1 MDKIKTVKIKN
12 PDGSVSEE
20 TYTISVDAKD
30 VDMANGKEL
39 QETVGTINIDTD
51 GNIAYQLDNL
61 KNNKVN
67 KTDIIDNLNSVESN
81 KVLSANQGKV
91 LGDAITT
98 LNEDIKKK
106 VYYFDTVAD
115 MKADIKL
122 KAGDMAVTLGYY
134 SANDDGGASYK
145 ITSEESETDYQEE
158 LDNGLYAT
166 LIIKDYVTPE
176 MFGAKGDG
184 THDDTDYL
192 QIALNSEKGLSLFED
207 KTYLI
212 TDNIDLPHLVSIE
225 GNNATI
231 KVDYSG
237 NREHPIQNANWLDN
251 ENNLNTLYLNNINF
265 YVNSTSAGI
274 KLIGLT
280 DYNKITITN
289 CNYSNNSS
297 ISYGTWFL
305 DMYSNNSNVLIDNVN
320 VNTSTTNENLFN
332 TGIGLREYRNSKTSN
347 NIIISNSNFK
357 HNGKDEVIWCD
368 SWKGTLKNVIIDKCV
383 IEDNS
388 TTSSTFCYFGNSGDN
403 TTILIENINI
413 INCILIKD
421 VLSTNGLKLGS
432 QNSTNSTDKN
442 INVINTDIIVK
453 TGAGSIIT
461 TGSTNGS
468 ITIENCNIISESSA
482 PYIQYGYIVKGNI
495 KLRNSKF
502 KVSSAVT
509 SASYALYQVKDI
521 ENCNFDIDCVTFVDG
536 SAKIYNSI
544 INKCQKFISFG
555 ATSSNALDLD
565 IQNCQITCSGRFA
578 DRSNNSGNQ
587 SIKIRNSNVTIGDT
601 MFNDYNMTGT
611 CEIDIIN
618 TNINCTTFRA
628 TNNANESIKF
638 VNNTHNYQVIS
649 GIPSQASDRG
659 AYVVGTIFDGGASHS
674 VVRKISVGN
683 ETTNWETL

>member
-1 MDKIKTVKIKN
+1 MSKIVKKMKIMQPGGTLSDYVPIGAEAENINVDGESVKTKLGKKLYYYN
-12 PDGSVSEE
+12 
-20 TYTISVDAKD
+20 TI
-30 VDMANGKEL
+30 
-39 QETVGTINIDTD
+39 
-51 GNIAYQLDNL
+51 
-61 KNNKVN
+61 
-67 KTDIIDNLNSVESN
+67 
-81 KVLSANQGKV
+81 
-91 LGDAITT
+91 
-98 LNEDIKKK
+98 
-106 VYYFDTVAD
+106 AD
-115 MKADIKL
+115 MKADTKL
-122 KAGDMAVTLGYY
+122 KAGDMVVTLGYY

-251 ENNLNTLYLNNINF
+251 ENNFNTLYLNNINF
-265 YVNSTSAGI
+265 YVNSTSTGI

-432 QNSTNSTDKN
+432 QNNTNSTDKN
-442 INVINTDIIVK
+442 INVINTDIIIK

-468 ITIENCNIISESSA
+468 ITIENCNIISESTA
-482 PYIQYGYIVKGNI
+482 PYVQYGYIIKGDI

-502 KVSSAVT
+502 KVPGAVT
-509 SASYALYQVKDI
+509 SSSYALYHVKDI
-521 ENCNFDIDCVTFVDG
+521 ENCIFNIDCVTFIDG
-536 SAKIYNSI
+536 TAKIYNSI

-555 ATSSNALDLD
+555 TTSSTAIDLD

-659 AYVVGTIFDGGASHS
+659 AYVVGTIFDGGAGYS